1 MMSAVPPRI
10 GLTTYR
16 EIAAWGVWQSPAD
29 LLPVSYAAGIAA
41 AGGVPMLL
49 PPGAAEDPA
58 VVEATLDGVAGLLLP
73 GGADIDPATYGAERE
88 PSTGPAR
95 ADRDAW
101 ELALTRAAERRGMP
115 VLGVCRGMQI
125 LAVSHGSPLVQHLPD
140 VLGDD
145 SHCPTVGVHGRHD
158 VKVAAGSRLAGI
170 VGDRVE
176 VATYHHQSVAVPP
189 PGLVATAWSDDGTVE
204 ALERPGDGWT
214 LGVQWHPEVIG
225 GEELFRAFVDACR
238 DWKPA

>member
-1 MMSAVPPRI
+1 MTATVPPRI

-16 EIAAWGVWQSPAD
+16 EIAAWGVWQEPAD
-29 LLPVSYAAGIAA
+29 LLPVTYSAGIES

-58 VVEATLDGVAGLLLP
+58 VVDAVLDGVHGLLLT
-73 GGADIDPATYGAERE
+73 GGADIDPACYGAERD

-101 ELALTRAAERRGMP
+101 ELALARAAGRRGMP

-125 LAVSHGSPLVQHLPD
+125 LAVAHGSPLVQHLPD
-140 VLGDD
+140 VVGND

-158 VKVAAGSRLAGI
+158 VKVAPGSLLADI
-170 VGDRVE
+170 LGDRIQ
-176 VATYHHQSVAVPP
+176 VATYHHQSVADPGPP
-189 PGLVATAWSDDGTVE
+189 LVATAWSDDGTVE
-204 ALERPGDGWT
+204 ALERTDGGWI
-214 LGVQWHPEVIG
+214 LGVQWHPEVVG
-225 GEELFRAFVDACR
+225 GEELFRAFVEASR
-238 DWKPA
+238 GWTPA